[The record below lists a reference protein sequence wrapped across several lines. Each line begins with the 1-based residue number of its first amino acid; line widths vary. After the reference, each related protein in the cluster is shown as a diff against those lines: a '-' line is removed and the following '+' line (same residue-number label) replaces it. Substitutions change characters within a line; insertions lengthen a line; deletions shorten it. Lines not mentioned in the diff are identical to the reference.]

1 MDNPPRTDRNK
12 VRRLPKRAHYDM
24 ETIYRI
30 VDEALVC
37 DVGFAEG
44 EQPFVIPTLHA
55 RVGDTLYFHGAPAS
69 RLIRH
74 MAAGHPVCVAFTL
87 LDGLVFARSAFHHSV
102 NYRSAV
108 LFGAGRLVESDEERL
123 AALEAL
129 TEHLAPGRWAEVR
142 PPNGA
147 EMNATAVIALAIE
160 SASAKVR
167 TGPPSDEDAD
177 YALPIWAGVLPL
189 GLQAQPPVNDPKL
202 RTNIDAPGYVLRYTR
217 GENAP

>member
-1 MDNPPRTDRNK
+1 MDNTPHTELNK
-12 VRRLPKRAHYDM
+12 VRRLPKRAHYDR

-37 DVGFAEG
+37 DIGFAEG
-44 EQPFVIPTLHA
+44 DQPFVIPTLHA

-74 MAAGHPVCVAFTL
+74 MAAGQPVCLAFTL
-87 LDGLVFARSAFHHSV
+87 LDGLVFARAAFHHSV

-108 LFGAGRLVESDEERL
+108 LFGTGRLVKSDEERL

-142 PPNGA
+142 PPNPR
-147 EMNATAVIALAIE
+147 ELDVTAVVAVSIE
-160 SASAKVR
+160 RASAKVR
-167 TGPPSDEDAD
+167 TGPPSDDEED
-177 YALPIWAGVLPL
+177 YALPVWAGVLPL
-189 GLQAQPPVNDPKL
+189 GLRARSPVADPKL
-202 RTNIDAPGYVLRYTR
+202 SPGIALPDCVLRR
-217 GENAP
+217 AGNGQES